1 MHAILW
7 NDKRDTHENPNFA
20 GDKAVAGE
28 RQTVEIPEHAQSG
41 HLFQFFRDIGVSCGW
56 DAKAAKS
63 NDVPRIVP
71 AS

>member
-1 MHAILW
+1 M
-7 NDKRDTHENPNFA
+7 PFCFV

-41 HLFQFFRDIGVSCGW
+41 HLFQFFRDVVVSLGR
-56 DAKAAKS
+56 DAKAAES